1 MRASFLQMAR
11 SRLHVSAEWMWMSN
25 WLLYQ
30 EGATIGTQTPLGDD
44 ILMDE
49 IHSDGARLTIKRS
62 SKYVSVSCSINKW
75 IEHTRFFNTVRD
87 AKREYRVMKPVLV
100 EITDLLKTPDINQLK
115 VWEAIS
121 NFVRRFP

>member
-1 MRASFLQMAR
+1 
-11 SRLHVSAEWMWMSN
+11 MWMNN
-25 WLLYQ
+25 WILYN
-30 EGATIGTQTPLGDD
+30 EGVTIGTKTSLGDE

-49 IHSDGARLTIKRS
+49 IHSDGARLTIKRND
-62 SKYVSVSCSINKW
+62 KYISVSCIINKW
-75 IEHTRFFNTVRD
+75 IEHTRFFNTIHD
-87 AKREYRVMKPVLV
+87 AKREYRTMKPALV

>member
-1 MRASFLQMAR
+1 
-11 SRLHVSAEWMWMSN
+11 MWMSN
-25 WLLYQ
+25 WLLYN
-30 EGATIGTQTPLGDD
+30 EGVTIGTQTQLGDV

-62 SKYVSVSCSINKW
+62 SKYVSVSCNINKW
-75 IEHTRFFNTVRD
+75 INHTRFFTTVHD
-87 AKREYRVMKPVLV
+87 AKREYRTMKPLLV
-100 EITDLLKTPDINQLK
+100 EITDLLKTPQINELK

>member
-1 MRASFLQMAR
+1 
-11 SRLHVSAEWMWMSN
+11 MSN
-25 WLLYQ
+25 WLLYK
-30 EGATIGTQTPLGDD
+30 EGVTIGTQTPLGDE

-49 IHSDGARLTIKRS
+49 VHTDGARLTIKRN

-75 IEHTRFFNTVRD
+75 IEHTRFFNTVHD
-87 AKREYRVMKPVLV
+87 AKREYRTMKPVLV

>member
-1 MRASFLQMAR
+1 
-11 SRLHVSAEWMWMSN
+11 MSN
-25 WLLYQ
+25 WQLYK
-30 EGATIGTQTPLGDD
+30 EGTTIGTNTPLGDV

-49 IHSDGARLTIKRS
+49 VHSDGARLTIKRS

-87 AKREYRVMKPVLV
+87 AKREYIAMKPVLV
-100 EITDLLKTPDINQLK
+100 EITDLLQTADVNQLK